1 MSSFKKWWKLN
12 GQGIGFIVGI
22 VYLNAYFLL
31 LGDRIQAGDLTAD
44 LLETFTESNKE
55 SSPIS
60 STLFKNS
67 SRFGINVLY
76 KTINN
81 FRVAS

>member
-31 LGDRIQAGDLTAD
+31 LGDRGPVAQLGLMIIGAYSIYFKRIGFL
-44 LLETFTESNKE
+44 FF
-55 SSPIS
+55 SSIHKMLYILMGGNAFS
-60 STLFKNS
+60 SQ
-67 SRFGINVLY
+67 
-76 KTINN
+76 
-81 FRVAS
+81 

>member
-12 GQGIGFIVGI
+12 GQGIGFIIGI

-44 LLETFTESNKE
+44 LLAGGWIVQF
-55 SSPIS
+55 
-60 STLFKNS
+60 F
-67 SRFGINVLY
+67 
-76 KTINN
+76 
-81 FRVAS
+81 